1 MNRNY
6 HGSRAAKKN
15 PAPKRFALLLALV
28 LILVGTVGGT
38 VAYLVTHTAPV
49 KNTFTP
55 GNVTCDVVE
64 GFNTEKTAKTS
75 VKVQNT
81 GNVPAYIRVAVVA
94 NNVGKDDEGNTV
106 ILPGTPNLGNVFDTT
121 NWTAGA
127 DGFYYY
133 KGVVQ
138 PDEVTDGNLLKSGIA
153 LNGIQVTILASA
165 IQSAPAKAVNEAWG
179 MDYSNNVWVSYTSG
193 N

>member
-38 VAYLVTHTAPV
+38 VAYLVTHTDPV
-49 KNTFTP
+49 VNTFTP
-55 GNVTCDVVE
+55 GEVSCQVDE
-64 GFNTEKTAKTS
+64 KFNEEKTVKTEAV
-75 VKVQNT
+75 VKNT

-94 NNVGKDDEGNTV
+94 NTIDAQRNITGMATTLPVGWLNAEKW
-106 ILPGTPNLGNVFDTT
+106 TT
-121 NWTAGA
+121 KSD

-138 PDEVTDGNLLKSGIA
+138 PGDVTDNLLKTGIN
-153 LNGIQVTILASA
+153 LEGIQVTILASA
-165 IQSAPAKAVNEAWG
+165 IQSMPDDAVNDAWKMSYDTG
-179 MDYSNNVWVSYTSG
+179 DWSAVTDSN
-193 N
+193 